1 MPIRPEKRA
10 ELLKRMRLLG
20 VRECDLEERFVR
32 GSGHGG
38 QKVNKTSNCVCLLH
52 IPSGIAVKCHR
63 EREREVNRF
72 LARRALCDEL
82 DRRLHGARSAREM
95 ERERARRRRKTR
107 RRKQI
112 RVTNRKTGDSGAGRG
127 ESGGLTS

>member
-1 MPIRPEKRA
+1 
-10 ELLKRMRLLG
+10 MRLLG

-112 RVTNRKTGDSGAGRG
+112 RVTNRKTGNAGAGRG
-127 ESGGLTS
+127 ESGGLTA